1 MAKLISTGS
10 FATKGEQQAAN
21 LLKRLPDDW
30 IVIANKTVVA
40 SSDRSFEVDFIV
52 VGNNWIF
59 VLDEKSWWGKISGN
73 KQNWV
78 LSSGEVRPNPLNKA
92 EMIGKILADEL
103 KAGVLEL
110 KSAPKFCRG
119 AVLLSL
125 SDQLPELDDPRV
137 LDGVFIRNTILK
149 RLPEVDAKNG
159 SPIIGQHRAEIEHIL
174 TGLADRSV
182 TPLQIG
188 AYQITE
194 ALPGRPEC
202 RVFRATVE
210 GEERMLMVY
219 DLGKDPI
226 AAEDLRSFY
235 LREFTALSQLRETGV
250 VPQVFD
256 PFPWSD
262 DFLVL
267 PIALVRGR
275 PLRAY
280 LHPET
285 RESFISEL
293 LLAAASFK
301 ALAEIHKRSIVHR
314 AIGPDSIYVVSSGA
328 DPKVMLGGFYAAR
341 INAASIAPS
350 LDALA
355 IEDPFAAPELA
366 GGYGYASVL
375 SDCYSLALVFLER
388 FAQALI
394 TDLRPAPS
402 HQINFPDLPAIWN
415 ALPSAVINDLAK
427 LLRSLLDRQ
436 VDAANASATFTDLAY
451 RLRGDAQTGQ
461 GRLLDQRYRVIRM
474 LGQGST
480 ARTYLARDEE
490 FGSVFAL
497 KQYLWPSAV
506 RVHAGNEFDVLRRI
520 SSPYLPRIYDVFP
533 PHNDVHV
540 KMDYI
545 QGPTLQDVRREFP
558 WSLDRW
564 WEFAQEML
572 SAVQALENHHLLH
585 RDIKPSNIILR
596 EEDGRP
602 VLIDFGFAVR
612 LGIEAQV
619 AGAPLYLPPEALTS
633 TEPPPSTDRY
643 ALATV
648 LFQVLTGHM
657 PFERSTQ
664 GAEPPL
670 SPLTFAD
677 AKIQRLADVLF
688 RAVSP
693 DPMQR
698 PASIGE
704 FRTLLQN
711 AILAESGPDGLSLV
725 NPWVDQLR
733 GLYRNSGVG
742 NANNRGL
749 DTPFVRRTY
758 VPTGLDTKLLPEL
771 LIKLPKAVFLSGNPG
786 DGKTAFLEKVKGEL
800 EQQGAQLISENESGW
815 EWRYRGHTIRSCYD
829 ASEAYGMQTADEQLI
844 ARLAGLEGNGEPLG
858 KLTVLVAINDGR
870 LADFFNRYQ
879 KRFGWLAEQID
890 LAQSYDDVLV
900 ADVWIVDLKRRA
912 FVGSGTQGA
921 PSLFAKILQTLVP
934 PDAWSMCEGCGA
946 QVLCPMRTNA
956 LALAKQ
962 VIVERLENLFLLS
975 HLRRQRHITVRD
987 LRSALVYLIT
997 ANTSCAQV
1005 HAARRGED
1013 LSVSLVDRH
1022 YWQSAFAPIESGD
1035 EILEDLTT
1043 LDPARFAQP
1052 RLDRFLYFHR
1062 SAADS
1067 EARAR
1072 LFYDG
1077 SDLSPQ
1083 QFADEK
1089 SWVAAAKRRL
1099 YFEAREAGADL
1110 DGIVPYWGQSFL
1122 ASLLPY
1128 QHASTFIDALM
1139 GRADLASLKQSI
1151 AIGILRSDGVIGLET
1166 SGQLSVAVTTSQK
1179 YQLTVLKQF
1188 PVEDFRL
1195 RAVQATSKGLIETI
1209 PELLLLEHRTGT
1221 PRLEIT
1227 LDLFELLM
1235 RMAEGLQ
1242 PSAPEFQPLLEDL
1255 MPFKSAL
1262 LLQET
1267 RNLVLVENQRR
1278 LHLITQRD
1286 GKVVRTPSATE
1297 AVS

>member
-1 MAKLISTGS
+1 MAKLISAGP
-10 FATKGEQQAAN
+10 FATEGEQQAAN
-21 LLKRLPDDW
+21 LLRRLPDDW

-52 VGNNWIF
+52 VGANWIY

-103 KAGVLEL
+103 KAGVPEL
-110 KSAPKFCRG
+110 KWAPKFCRG

-125 SDQLPELDDPRV
+125 SDQSTELDDPRA
-137 LDGVFIRNTILK
+137 LDGVFNKNTILK

-159 SPIIGQHRAEIEHIL
+159 SPLIGQHCAEIEHIL
-174 TGLADRSV
+174 TGLADRSI

-194 ALPGRPEC
+194 TLPGRPGC
-202 RVFRATVE
+202 RVFRACVE

-226 AAEDLRSFY
+226 AATDLRGFY
-235 LREFTALSQLRETGV
+235 LREFSALNQLRGTGI

-280 LHPET
+280 LQPET
-285 RESFISEL
+285 PESFLNEL

-301 ALAEIHKRSIVHR
+301 ALAEIHKAKIVHR
-314 AIGPDSIYVVSSGA
+314 AIGPDSVYVVSSGA
-328 DPKVMLGGFYAAR
+328 DPRVMFGSFYAAR
-341 INAASIAPS
+341 IDAVSIAPS

-355 IEDPFAAPELA
+355 IEDPYAAPELA
-366 GGYGYASVL
+366 GGYGYASPS
-375 SDCYSLALVFLER
+375 SDCYSLALVYLER
-388 FAQALI
+388 FARALV
-394 TDLRPAPS
+394 TDLMSAPS
-402 HQINFPDLPAIWN
+402 HQITFPDLPVIWK
-415 ALPSAVINDLAK
+415 ALPIDVVDDLAK
-427 LLRSLLDRQ
+427 LLRSLIARQ
-436 VDAANASATFTDLAY
+436 LDAAYAAAALTDLAQ
-451 RLRGDAQTGQ
+451 RLRSEAQPGQ

-533 PHNDVHV
+533 PQNDVHV

-558 WSLDRW
+558 WPLEQW
-564 WEFAQEML
+564 WEFVQDML
-572 SAVQALENHHLLH
+572 NAVQVLEEHHLLH

-648 LFQVLTGHM
+648 LFQVLTGHL
-657 PFERSTQ
+657 PFEQPAQ
-664 GAEPPL
+664 GASTPL
-670 SPLTFAD
+670 PTSTTTD
-677 AKIQRLADVLF
+677 AKIQRLAGLLL

-693 DPMQR
+693 DPTQR

-711 AILAESGPDGLSLV
+711 AIVAEPGPDGPSLV

-758 VPTGLDTKLLPEL
+758 VPTALDTKLLPQL
-771 LIKLPKAVFLSGNPG
+771 LARLPKAIFLSGNPG
-786 DGKTAFLEKVKGEL
+786 DGKTAFLEKVRGEL
-800 EQQGAQLISENESGW
+800 EQQGAQLISEDESGW
-815 EWRYRGHTIRSCYD
+815 EWRYKGHLIRSCYD
-829 ASEAYGMQTADEQLI
+829 ASEACGLQSADEQLT
-844 ARLAGLEGNGEPLG
+844 ARLEGLEGNGEPLG
-858 KLTVLVAINDGR
+858 RLTVLVAINDGR
-870 LADFFNRYQ
+870 LADFFNRHL

-890 LAQSYDDVLV
+890 SAQSYDDVL
-900 ADVWIVDLKRRA
+900 ASDVWVVDLKRRA
-912 FVGSGTQGA
+912 FVEPATAGA
-921 PSLFAKILQTLVP
+921 PSLFGKILQTLVAP
-934 PDAWSMCEGCGA
+934 EAWGMCEGCGA
-946 QVLCPMRTNA
+946 QALCPMRNNA
-956 LALAKQ
+956 LALAKSPAS
-962 VIVERLENLFLLS
+962 ERLENLFLLS

-987 LRSALVYLIT
+987 LRSALAYLIT
-997 ANTSCAQV
+997 ANISCAQV
-1005 HAARRGED
+1005 HAARHGED
-1013 LSVSLVDRH
+1013 SGISLVDRH
-1022 YWQSAFAPIESGD
+1022 YWQSAFAPIETGD
-1035 EILEDLTT
+1035 EILADLTA
-1043 LDPARFAQP
+1043 LDPARFPQP

-1062 SAADS
+1062 SAVDS
-1067 EARAR
+1067 ETRSK

-1077 SDLSPQ
+1077 QDLSPQ
-1083 QFADEK
+1083 RFADEK
-1089 SWVAAAKRRL
+1089 CWVAAAKRRL
-1099 YFEAREAGADL
+1099 YFEARESGAYL
-1110 DGIVPYWGQSFL
+1110 DDIAPFSGQSFPG
-1122 ASLLPY
+1122 SLLPY
-1128 QHASTFIDALM
+1128 QYASAFVDALM
-1139 GRADLASLKQSI
+1139 GRADLASLRQSI
-1151 AIGILRSDGVIGLET
+1151 AAGILRSDGVIGLET
-1166 SGQLSVAVTTSQK
+1166 SRQLSVAVTTSHQ
-1179 YQLTVLKQF
+1179 YQLTLLKQF
-1188 PVEDFRL
+1188 PLDDFRL
-1195 RAVQATSKGLIETI
+1195 TVVRPRSKGLIETI
-1209 PELLLLEHRTGT
+1209 PELMLLEHRTGT

-1227 LDLFELLM
+1227 LELFELLM

-1242 PSAPEFQPLLEDL
+1242 SNAPEFQPLLEDL

-1278 LHLITQRD
+1278 LHYVTQLD
-1286 GKVVRTPSATE
+1286 GKIVRIPSATE